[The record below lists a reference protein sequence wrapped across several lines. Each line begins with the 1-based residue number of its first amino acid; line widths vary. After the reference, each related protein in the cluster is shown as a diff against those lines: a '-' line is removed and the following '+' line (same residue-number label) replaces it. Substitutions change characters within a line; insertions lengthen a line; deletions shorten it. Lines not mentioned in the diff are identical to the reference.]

1 MPESSQPANHL
12 TIIAGPSC
20 AGKTPLY
27 RAFKYLFAR
36 EAASFKTIIPYT
48 TRRPRP
54 DEQDGTDYHFVDR
67 KKLDSLRKRTQMIT
81 LSVRGDRQGVDLEEI
96 QALLEAGHTL
106 YEGNTY
112 LGRELIR
119 YAGMSGIAHLS
130 IFVSPFYLSEI
141 RTFIRQLGKN
151 GARRMISDIMRKKIE
166 KRARRKKYQSAEN
179 IDQRVAEVFDELVF
193 AGEFDFVLVNPLGE
207 EDPVWDDPAQLSGSA
222 LSVVQTFAEILIHGS
237 SPQAEKWPASPAF
250 INTL

>member
-1 MPESSQPANHL
+1 MPESPQSANRL

-27 RAFKYLFAR
+27 KAFKYLFAQ
-36 EAASFKTIIPYT
+36 EAARFKTIIPYT
-48 TRRPRP
+48 TRCPRP

-81 LSVRGDRQGVDLEEI
+81 LSVRGDQQGVDLKEI
-96 QALLEAGHTL
+96 QALLAAGHTL

-119 YAGMSGIAHLS
+119 YAEMSGIAHLS

-141 RTFIRQLGKN
+141 GTFVRQLGRN

-166 KRARRKKYQSAEN
+166 IRASRKKYQSDEN
-179 IDQRVAEVFDELVF
+179 IDQRVAEAFDELAF
-193 AGEFDFVLVNPLGE
+193 AGEFDVVLVNPLGE
-207 EDPVWDDPAQLSGSA
+207 EDPVWDNPAKLSGSA

-237 SPQAEKWPASPAF
+237 SPQAEKWPSRLAF
-250 INTL
+250 INAV